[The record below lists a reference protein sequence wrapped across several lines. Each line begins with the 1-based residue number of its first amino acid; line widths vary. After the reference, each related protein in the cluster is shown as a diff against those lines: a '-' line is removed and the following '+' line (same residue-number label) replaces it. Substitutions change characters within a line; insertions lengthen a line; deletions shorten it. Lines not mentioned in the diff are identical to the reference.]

1 MPTGCNFTVNSY
13 QIGARDIR
21 IVLVEGFLDAHTF
34 PDLEK
39 LLSSLIDEGI
49 IFIVLDFEK
58 LEYISSAGLG
68 VLIGI
73 AKKVREKEG
82 DLKLTKLSEKIFK
95 IVNLL
100 GFSKIL
106 QIFDTDKEALVAVQ
120 SDIAA
125 KKGGV

>member
-1 MPTGCNFTVNSY
+1 MPTGCNFTVNNY

-34 PDLEK
+34 PELEK
-39 LLSSLIDEGI
+39 LLNYLIDEGV

-106 QIFDTDKEALVAVQ
+106 QIFDTDKDALMAVQ
-120 SDIAA
+120 NDITA

>member
-1 MPTGCNFTVNSY
+1 MPTGCDFTVNKF
-13 QIGARDIR
+13 QIGTKDIR
-21 IVLVEGFLDAHTF
+21 IIAVNGFLDAHTF

-39 LLSSLIDEGI
+39 LLNSLIDEGI
-49 IFIVLDFEK
+49 NHIILDLGK

-73 AKKVREKEG
+73 AKKVRERNG

-106 QIFDTDKEALVAVQ
+106 QIFNTDKEALVAIQ
-120 SDIAA
+120 NDILA
-125 KKGGV
+125 KKGG